1 MKAIGILGVVLALI
15 SAVPVWAAP
24 ERYLLQAEASR
35 VAFSAPADGQPITG
49 TFPIRSARVVIDVE
63 KPARSQIDV
72 TLKVAGVKASSLLAA
87 EAMRGESVLATR
99 RFPDARFVSDSV
111 RGDPSAVEV
120 GGQLTLRGV
129 TRPVVLRGRILRQSG
144 AAEDDFSRLT
154 VALRGQVSRS
164 AFGADG
170 WAGMVGDVITLDIL
184 ARIQRAGG

>member
-1 MKAIGILGVVLALI
+1 M
-15 SAVPVWAAP
+15 
-24 ERYLLQAEASR
+24 
-35 VAFSAPADGQPITG
+35 
-49 TFPIRSARVVIDVE
+49 
-63 KPARSQIDV
+63 
-72 TLKVAGVKASSLLAA
+72 
-87 EAMRGESVLATR
+87 
-99 RFPDARFVSDSV
+99 
-111 RGDPSAVEV
+111 
-120 GGQLTLRGV
+120 TLRGV